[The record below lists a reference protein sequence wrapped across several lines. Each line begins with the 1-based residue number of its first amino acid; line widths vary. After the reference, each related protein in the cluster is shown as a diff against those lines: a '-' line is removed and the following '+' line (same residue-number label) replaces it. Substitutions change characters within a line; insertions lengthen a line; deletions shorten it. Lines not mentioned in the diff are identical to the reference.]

1 MPAHDQDQRVVSS
14 SKQYHAHMA
23 KAPTTSE
30 EPAGLKVVGSRI
42 TDVFSWDDV
51 KQLTLTAEVLRG
63 TPRLVPKGVYRFE
76 TFEEAD
82 RWMIEKMA
90 LTHARHGRTMSPG
103 SAER

>member
-1 MPAHDQDQRVVSS
+1 VVSS
-14 SKQYHAHMA
+14 SKKYYVHMA
-23 KAPTTSE
+23 KAATTSQ
-30 EPAGLKVVGSRI
+30 EPAGLKVVGSRR
-42 TDVFSWDDV
+42 TDVFSWDDI

-90 LTHARHGRTMSPG
+90 FTHARHGRTMSPG